1 MHEIPNSFYIEALF
15 LICKIKM
22 FVTIVITLLLFVVF
36 AFLSV
41 DAYINFNEWQ
51 SRIHIGRWHDR
62 KKWQKAIGK
71 KAEAWLK
78 HSPTVRVTNQH
89 RLILFDILSGRFR
102 SSTIQTWQTA
112 GLLLGLDKSS
122 AEKYVKTHPN
132 LFTSKSVLPE
142 DFLLAYA
149 LKKHGL
155 LSDEQEKTILET
167 CQDIKDVGTIYY
179 RPWVK
184 HLRFVDTIGMVLPL
198 LHACGLDDL
207 AKRQLEEYDKALLE
221 GVFPAHAY
229 DVEKKLPLGVFD
241 WSRGIGWYILGL
253 IETADMEGNAARI
266 VKLVNALLPLQR
278 EDGGF
283 SCFIFNQQE
292 RMESS
297 GTVLIGLLFV
307 CAYQIMHDKRFLES
321 AFKAEKALMKASRR
335 DGALD
340 NCQGDTYGIGYYSQ
354 IFSVMPFAQGL
365 ALKLSKQ
372 LDEYV

>member
-1 MHEIPNSFYIEALF
+1 
-15 LICKIKM
+15 M
-22 FVTIVITLLLFVVF
+22 FVTIVFTLLLFVIF

-41 DAYINFNEWQ
+41 DAYIGINEWQ
-51 SRIHIGRWHDR
+51 SRIHIGRWNDR
-62 KKWQKAIGK
+62 EKWQKAIEK
-71 KAEAWLK
+71 KAEAWLN

-89 RLILFDILSGRFR
+89 RLLLLDMFSGKFR

-122 AEKYVKTHPN
+122 AEKYVKAHPN
-132 LFTSKSVLPE
+132 LFTQKDVLPE

-149 LKKHGL
+149 LKKYGL
-155 LSDEQEKTILET
+155 LSDEQERTILAV
-167 CQDIKDVGTIYY
+167 CQDVKDVGTIYY
-179 RPWVK
+179 RSWVK
-184 HLRFVDTIGMVLPL
+184 KLRFVDTLGMVLPF
-198 LHACGLDDL
+198 LHACGWDDL
-207 AKRQLEEYDKALLE
+207 AERQVEEYDKALLN
-221 GVFPAHAY
+221 GVFPAHAFN
-229 DVEKKLPLGVFD
+229 VEKNLPMGVFD
-241 WSRGIGWYILGL
+241 WGRGIGWYILAL
-253 IETADMEGNAARI
+253 IETVDMDGQDVRI
-266 VKLVNALLPLQR
+266 MNLAKALLPLQR

-307 CAYQIMHDKRFLES
+307 SAYQITHDKIFLES
-321 AFKAEKALMKASRR
+321 ASKVEKALMKVTRR

-365 ALKLSKQ
+365 ALKFSRE
-372 LDEYV
+372 LDGFI